1 MRTRQTFS
9 ASNACEPRCSQCRPT
24 DQRCPVGCMAAATVR
39 RDACRNLHPT
49 SSPTT
54 SRSPSVLGRSDR
66 TESLDGSV
74 ISFVLLH
81 RRLLKVN
88 PLSCGAATMLHTWP
102 TRHQIWQRLC
112 RCGCRCNMCKC
123 DLRDQATIPPTTS
136 AAVKVHHVDHPR
148 WISEFR

>member
-102 TRHQIWQRLC
+102 TRHQMAEVVSMRLSLQHVQVRPERPSNDPTDNFSSCQSPSC
-112 RCGCRCNMCKC
+112 R
-123 DLRDQATIPPTTS
+123 PS
-136 AAVKVHHVDHPR
+136 AMD
-148 WISEFR
+148 I